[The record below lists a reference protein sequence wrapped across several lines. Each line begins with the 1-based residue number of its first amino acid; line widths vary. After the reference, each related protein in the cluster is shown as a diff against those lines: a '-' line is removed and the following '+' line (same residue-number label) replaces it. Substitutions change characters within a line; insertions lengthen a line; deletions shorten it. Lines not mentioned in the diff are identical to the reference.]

1 MAINCLEDL
10 FKLGWRRRIGQRGFT
25 RPSGLVVT
33 SRNKLSEK
41 EKLEIGDILF
51 PGRANRKELSR
62 TLSEPS
68 SPSDS
73 PLPSTSSSACVSQLP
88 ATSTSSSDS
97 LLSTASS
104 SHSHSL
110 SPSTSITPIMDVLS
124 LPEETCNLVNNN
136 ILIG

>member
-51 PGRANRKELSR
+51 PGRSNRKELTR
-62 TLSEPS
+62 PLSEPS

-88 ATSTSSSDS
+88 ATSSSDS

-110 SPSTSITPIMDVLS
+110 STSTSLTSTTDVLS
-124 LPEETCNLVNNN
+124 MPEETGNLVKK
-136 ILIG
+136 